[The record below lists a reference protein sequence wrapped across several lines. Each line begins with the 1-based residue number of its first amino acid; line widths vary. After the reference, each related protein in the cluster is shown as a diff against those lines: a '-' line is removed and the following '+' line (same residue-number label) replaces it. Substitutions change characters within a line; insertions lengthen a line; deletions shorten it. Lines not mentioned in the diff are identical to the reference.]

1 MKKILK
7 TLVLLAIGSV
17 AQADQLDNLINTS
30 RAIADK
36 VDTGSI
42 LVGAAISHSH
52 MGYVT
57 AEGLSQQAMI
67 DSAEVT
73 AYNNALSE
81 MNLYSPYGDAQAF
94 LEDKASQ
101 ELTLMNEAVDSFTE
115 AVVAISTV
123 IEVAEI
129 AEAAQTPN
137 EQADVKTYVE
147 SNYESLQLGQSD
159 VDNYNQS
166 LDSIETHANN
176 AGAYLGVSQNKDATQ
191 FLQDG
196 AASANST
203 FFDASVVYDRNQEWV
218 KVSWMTGHAS
228 AVFINGLDAFN
239 LDLYVSEE
247 DVFFAGENSEYYF
260 SSPANYYEGQR

>member
-1 MKKILK
+1 M
-7 TLVLLAIGSV
+7 VLLAIGSV

>member
-1 MKKILK
+1 MMAS
-7 TLVLLAIGSV
+7 LLAIGSV
-17 AQADQLDNLINTS
+17 AQANELDDLVQTS
-30 RAIADK
+30 ARIRDK
-36 VDTGSI
+36 VDLGTQ
-42 LVGAAISHSH
+42 LVGAGITHSH
-52 MGYVT
+52 MGYVSE
-57 AEGLSQQAMI
+57 EGISQQAVI
-67 DSAEVT
+67 DSTDVT
-73 AYNNALSE
+73 SYNQALAG
-81 MNLYSPYGDAQAF
+81 MAAFSPYGDAQTF
-94 LEDKASQ
+94 LEERAGQ
-101 ELTLMNEAVDSFTE
+101 ELVLMHQAVDTFTE

-123 IEVAEI
+123 IEVADM
-129 AEAAQTPN
+129 AENAQTPN
-137 EQADVKTYVE
+137 EQENVQVYVE
-147 SNYESLQLGQSD
+147 ENYEALQLDQSD
-159 VDNYNQS
+159 VDTYNQS

-176 AGAYLGVSQNKDATQ
+176 AGAYIGVSQNKEATQ

-203 FFDASVVYDRNQEWV
+203 FFDASVVYERNQEWV

>member
-1 MKKILK
+1 
-7 TLVLLAIGSV
+7 LVLLAIGSV

-36 VDTGSI
+36 VDTGSM

-81 MNLYSPYGDAQAF
+81 MNLYSPYGDAQTF

-228 AVFINGLDAFN
+228 AVFINGLDSFN

-260 SSPANYYEGQR
+260 SSPANYYEGQQ

>member
-1 MKKILK
+1 M
-7 TLVLLAIGSV
+7 VLLAIGSV

-260 SSPANYYEGQR
+260 SSPANYYEGQQ

>member
-1 MKKILK
+1 M
-7 TLVLLAIGSV
+7 VLLAIGSV

-36 VDTGSI
+36 VDTGSM

-81 MNLYSPYGDAQAF
+81 MNLYSPYGDAQTF

-260 SSPANYYEGQR
+260 SSPANYYEGQQ

>member
-1 MKKILK
+1 M
-7 TLVLLAIGSV
+7 
-17 AQADQLDNLINTS
+17 
-30 RAIADK
+30 
-36 VDTGSI
+36 

-73 AYNNALSE
+73 AYNNALAG
-81 MNLYSPYGDAQAF
+81 MNLYNPYGDAQTF

-260 SSPANYYEGQR
+260 SSPANYYEGQQ

>member
-1 MKKILK
+1 
-7 TLVLLAIGSV
+7 
-17 AQADQLDNLINTS
+17 
-30 RAIADK
+30 
-36 VDTGSI
+36 
-42 LVGAAISHSH
+42 

-81 MNLYSPYGDAQAF
+81 MNLYSPYGDAQTF

-228 AVFINGLDAFN
+228 AVFINGLDSFN

-260 SSPANYYEGQR
+260 SSPANYYEGQQ

>member
-1 MKKILK
+1 M
-7 TLVLLAIGSV
+7 
-17 AQADQLDNLINTS
+17 
-30 RAIADK
+30 
-36 VDTGSI
+36 

-81 MNLYSPYGDAQAF
+81 MNLYSPYGDAQTF

-228 AVFINGLDAFN
+228 AIFINGLDAFN

-260 SSPANYYEGQR
+260 SSPANYYEGQQ

>member
-1 MKKILK
+1 M
-7 TLVLLAIGSV
+7 
-17 AQADQLDNLINTS
+17 
-30 RAIADK
+30 
-36 VDTGSI
+36 

-81 MNLYSPYGDAQAF
+81 MNLYSPYGDAQTF

-239 LDLYVSEE
+239 LNLYVSEE

-260 SSPANYYEGQR
+260 SSPANYYEGQQ

>member
-1 MKKILK
+1 M
-7 TLVLLAIGSV
+7 VLLAIGSV

-81 MNLYSPYGDAQAF
+81 MNLYSPYGDAQTF

-228 AVFINGLDAFN
+228 AVFINGLDSFN

-260 SSPANYYEGQR
+260 SSPANYYEGQQ

>member
-1 MKKILK
+1 M
-7 TLVLLAIGSV
+7 VLLAIGSV

-81 MNLYSPYGDAQAF
+81 MNLYSPYGDAQTF

-115 AVVAISTV
+115 AAVAISTV

-228 AVFINGLDAFN
+228 AVFINGLDSFN

-260 SSPANYYEGQR
+260 SSPANYYEGQQ

>member
-1 MKKILK
+1 M
-7 TLVLLAIGSV
+7 
-17 AQADQLDNLINTS
+17 
-30 RAIADK
+30 
-36 VDTGSI
+36 

-81 MNLYSPYGDAQAF
+81 MNLYSPYGDAQTF

-228 AVFINGLDAFN
+228 AVFINGLDSFN

-260 SSPANYYEGQR
+260 SSPANYYEGQQ

>member
-1 MKKILK
+1 M
-7 TLVLLAIGSV
+7 
-17 AQADQLDNLINTS
+17 
-30 RAIADK
+30 
-36 VDTGSI
+36 

-81 MNLYSPYGDAQAF
+81 MNLYSPYGDAQTF

-260 SSPANYYEGQR
+260 SSPANYYEGQQ